1 MPACQRECSEVSD
14 GGVRSARW
22 LLAIVLFL
30 ILYGSLFPFRFE
42 GAGPASVAELLARLP
57 WARTTRSDIAAN
69 VLLYLP
75 FGACLA
81 WMLAPRLGGALALTL
96 AIALGAL
103 LATTVEVL
111 QMYEVRRISSLA
123 DIVYNTAGSAIGAA
137 LALALRAAGTSLR
150 RHPLDQV
157 LAHPIAAAL
166 VLLWI
171 GFRLVP
177 FSPIAK
183 PAQWLASAEALW
195 RGSWWQPWDTLRWL
209 VPWLVV
215 GHAVSTLSR
224 SGAGVRPL
232 LLVML
237 AVAVGLVALGG
248 KQLTPAELTA
258 MVLAAALTGLLAR
271 LGGPWAAGLLALAL
285 AALFAVNGLAPFN
298 FGLDRDSF
306 GWVPFAESLL
316 RYRSTNLPDMLGK
329 CFTYGALVWLLTRS
343 GRSPL
348 GATLLAGGLVLAVE
362 ILQIWLPG
370 KTADITDPLL
380 VAAAGGLLALFEG
393 SPRARRG

>member
-1 MPACQRECSEVSD
+1 MTD

-22 LLAIVLFL
+22 LLAIVVFL

-42 GAGPASVAELLARLP
+42 GAGPASLAELLARLP

-69 VLLYLP
+69 ILLYLP

-81 WMLAPRLGGALALTL
+81 WMLAPRLGGALALAL
-96 AIALGAL
+96 AVALGAL
-103 LATTVEVL
+103 LSTTVEVV
-111 QMYEVRRISSLA
+111 QMFELRRVSSLA
-123 DIVYNTAGSAIGAA
+123 DIAYNTAGSALGAA
-137 LALALRAAGTSLR
+137 LALALRSAGTSLR
-150 RHPLDQV
+150 RHPLEQV
-157 LAHPIAAAL
+157 LTHPIAAAL
-166 VLLWI
+166 VLLWV

-177 FSPIAK
+177 FSPIAT
-183 PAQWLASAEALW
+183 PAQWLTSLEPLW
-195 RGSWWQPWDTLRWL
+195 RGSWWQPWETLCWL

-215 GHAVSTLSR
+215 GQAVSTLSR
-224 SGAGVRPL
+224 GGSGLRPL

-237 AVAVGLVALGG
+237 AVTIGLVALGG
-248 KQLTPAELTA
+248 KQLLPAELAA
-258 MVLAAALTGLLAR
+258 MALAVVMTGLLAR

-316 RYRSTNLPDMLGK
+316 RYRSTNLPDMLGR
-329 CFTYGALVWLLTRS
+329 CFTYGALVWLLART

>member
-1 MPACQRECSEVSD
+1 M
-14 GGVRSARW
+14 
-22 LLAIVLFL
+22 
-30 ILYGSLFPFRFE
+30 
-42 GAGPASVAELLARLP
+42 
-57 WARTTRSDIAAN
+57 
-69 VLLYLP
+69 
-75 FGACLA
+75 
-81 WMLAPRLGGALALTL
+81 
-96 AIALGAL
+96 
-103 LATTVEVL
+103 
-111 QMYEVRRISSLA
+111 
-123 DIVYNTAGSAIGAA
+123 
-137 LALALRAAGTSLR
+137 
-150 RHPLDQV
+150 
-157 LAHPIAAAL
+157 
-166 VLLWI
+166 LLWI

-183 PAQWLASAEALW
+183 PAQWLTSAEALW
-195 RGSWWQPWDTLRWL
+195 RGAWWQPWDTLRWL

-215 GHAVSTLSR
+215 GQAVSTLSR
-224 SGAGVRPL
+224 SGSGVRPL

-237 AVAVGLVALGG
+237 AVAVGLVILGG

-258 MVLAAALTGLLAR
+258 MALAVALTGLLAR
-271 LGGPWAAGLLALAL
+271 LAGPWAAGLLALAL

-316 RYRSTNLPDMLGK
+316 RYRATNLPDILGK
-329 CFTYGALVWLLTRS
+329 CFTYGALVWLLARS
-343 GRSPL
+343 GRSAL